1 MSTAPTLK
9 TLPWVAVA
17 AMQVA
22 WVCGAA
28 YAQQPD
34 GAVKK
39 LPPVTVTATATR
51 GAVEKSYRKMVAGM
65 DLFERMRSLA
75 PAASLR
81 YKLLPRQ
88 RETDMDRIELEILGD
103 TVAIPVRVA
112 ADHTF
117 TLERD
122 SKAAAENAAVTPNRR
137 AQSMTWRVEIRT
149 PGLPP
154 NTRRLGDLRLEC
166 LVGNEAGL
174 ISNPRPLIG
183 HLARAFSSFVDYCSQ
198 EEPEY
203 LFFADRPLFSVVMVN
218 GSRRATLPVDRL
230 YAGASAVSDIGADL
244 PYCDCEVLLDRTYY
258 LPLGDKSWPDDT
270 LIEFEYMEDGN
281 VAAAR

>member
-1 MSTAPTLK
+1 MSAAPTLK
-9 TLPWVAVA
+9 MLPWVVA
-17 AMQVA
+17 AIA
-22 WVCGAA
+22 CLCGAA
-28 YAQQPD
+28 HAQPQE
-34 GAVKK
+34 GGVKK
-39 LPPVTVTATATR
+39 LSPVTVTASTTR
-51 GAVEKSYRKMVAGM
+51 GAVEKSYRKMIAGM
-65 DLFERMRSLA
+65 DLFERMHSLA

-88 RETDMDRIELEILGD
+88 PDTDMDRIELEVLGD

-137 AQSMTWRVEIRT
+137 AQSMTWRVDIRT

-154 NTRRLGDLRLEC
+154 NTRRLGDMRLEC

-174 ISNPRPLIG
+174 ISNPKPFIG
-183 HLARAFSSFVDYCSQ
+183 HLARAFSSFVDYCNQ

-218 GSRRATLPVDRL
+218 GARRVTLPVDRL
-230 YAGASAVSDIGADL
+230 YAGASAVSDIKPDL

-270 LIEFEYMEDGN
+270 LIEFEYMEDAN
-281 VAAAR
+281 VTAAR

>member
-1 MSTAPTLK
+1 
-9 TLPWVAVA
+9 
-17 AMQVA
+17 
-22 WVCGAA
+22 
-28 YAQQPD
+28 
-34 GAVKK
+34 
-39 LPPVTVTATATR
+39 VTATATR
-51 GAVEKSYRKMVAGM
+51 GAVEKSYRKMIAGM
-65 DLFERMRSLA
+65 DLFERMHSLA

-88 RETDMDRIELEILGD
+88 PGTDMDRIELEVLGD

-122 SKAAAENAAVTPNRR
+122 GKAAAEDAAVTPNRR
-137 AQSMTWRVEIRT
+137 AQSMTWRVDIRT

-154 NTRRLGDLRLEC
+154 NTRRFGDMRLEC

-183 HLARAFSSFVDYCSQ
+183 HLARVFTSFVDYCNQ

-230 YAGASAVSDIGADL
+230 YAGASAVSDIKPDL

-270 LIEFEYMEDGN
+270 LVEFEYMEDDN
-281 VAAAR
+281 VTASK

>member
-1 MSTAPTLK
+1 M
-9 TLPWVAVA
+9 VAVA
-17 AMQVA
+17 ASA
-22 WVCGAA
+22 WLCGT
-28 YAQQPD
+28 AQAQPPD

-39 LPPVTVTATATR
+39 LPPVTVTATTTR
-51 GAVEKSYRKMVAGM
+51 GAVEKSYRKMIAGM
-65 DLFERMRSLA
+65 DLFERMHSLA

-88 RETDMDRIELEILGD
+88 PGTDMDRIDLEVLGD

-154 NTRRLGDLRLEC
+154 DTRRLGDMRLEC
-166 LVGNEAGL
+166 LVGNKPALYRIRGRSSAIL
-174 ISNPRPLIG
+174 
-183 HLARAFSSFVDYCSQ
+183 RAHSPHSWTTASRKSRNTSSSPTVRC
-198 EEPEY
+198 
-203 LFFADRPLFSVVMVN
+203 L
-218 GSRRATLPVDRL
+218 
-230 YAGASAVSDIGADL
+230 VS
-244 PYCDCEVLLDRTYY
+244 
-258 LPLGDKSWPDDT
+258 SW
-270 LIEFEYMEDGN
+270 
-281 VAAAR
+281 

>member
-1 MSTAPTLK
+1 MSAAPTLK
-9 TLPWVAVA
+9 RLSWVTA
-17 AMQVA
+17 AAIA
-22 WVCGAA
+22 WACGAA
-28 YAQQPD
+28 HAQPQD

-39 LPPVTVTATATR
+39 LPPVTVTATTTR
-51 GAVEKSYRKMVAGM
+51 GAVEKSYRKMIAGM
-65 DLFERMRSLA
+65 DLFERMHSLA

-88 RETDMDRIELEILGD
+88 PGTDMDRIELEVLGD

-137 AQSMTWRVEIRT
+137 AQSMTWRVDIRT

-154 NTRRLGDLRLEC
+154 NTRRLGDMRLEC

-174 ISNPRPLIG
+174 ISNPKPIIG
-183 HLARAFSSFVDYCSQ
+183 HLARAFSSFVDYCNQ

-218 GSRRATLPVDRL
+218 GLRRATLPVDRL
-230 YAGASAVSDIGADL
+230 YAGASAVADIKPDL

-258 LPLGDKSWPDDT
+258 LPLGDKTWPDDT
-270 LIEFEYMEDGN
+270 LIEFEYMDDDN
-281 VAAAR
+281 VTASK

>member
-1 MSTAPTLK
+1 MSAAPTLK
-9 TLPWVAVA
+9 MLPWVVA
-17 AMQVA
+17 AIA
-22 WVCGAA
+22 CLCGAA
-28 YAQQPD
+28 HAQPQD

-39 LPPVTVTATATR
+39 LPPVTVTASTTR
-51 GAVEKSYRKMVAGM
+51 GAVEKSYRKMIAGM
-65 DLFERMRSLA
+65 DLFERMHSLA

-88 RETDMDRIELEILGD
+88 PDTDMDRIELEVLGD

-137 AQSMTWRVEIRT
+137 AQSMTWRVF
-149 PGLPP
+149 G
-154 NTRRLGDLRLEC
+154 GMRLEC

-174 ISNPRPLIG
+174 ISNPKPFIG
-183 HLARAFSSFVDYCSQ
+183 HLARAFSSFVDYCNQ

-203 LFFADRPLFSVVMVN
+203 LFFADRPLFSVV
-218 GSRRATLPVDRL
+218 T
-230 YAGASAVSDIGADL
+230 VSYTHL
-244 PYCDCEVLLDRTYY
+244 RVHETPEHLV
-258 LPLGDKSWPDDT
+258 
-270 LIEFEYMEDGN
+270 
-281 VAAAR
+281 

>member
-1 MSTAPTLK
+1 MSAAPTLK
-9 TLPWVAVA
+9 RLPWVAVA
-17 AMQVA
+17 ASA
-22 WVCGAA
+22 WLCGT
-28 YAQQPD
+28 AQAQPPD

-39 LPPVTVTATATR
+39 LPPVTVTATTTR
-51 GAVEKSYRKMVAGM
+51 GAVEKSYRKMIAGM
-65 DLFERMRSLA
+65 DLFERMHSLA

-88 RETDMDRIELEILGD
+88 PGTDMDRIDLEVLGD

-154 NTRRLGDLRLEC
+154 DARRLGDMRLEC

-183 HLARAFSSFVDYCSQ
+183 HLARAFTAFVDYCKQ
-198 EEPEY
+198 EKPEY

-218 GSRRATLPVDRL
+218 GSRRAKRRA
-230 YAGASAVSDIGADL
+230 AG
-244 PYCDCEVLLDRTYY
+244 
-258 LPLGDKSWPDDT
+258 
-270 LIEFEYMEDGN
+270 
-281 VAAAR
+281 